1 MKYLNKVLETN
12 EIEEGAREQVEKEYL
27 EAKERMKKLP
37 VSFSEDAEMML
48 SNHLVA
54 LLKRI
59 SEKKLIDP
67 IEEEMM
73 GEVSEDAWNYAQEL
87 ACPMFE
93 SHGMAPDR
101 SEIFLVATHM
111 EMAIA
116 AATVVS

>member
-67 IEEEMM
+67 IEEEIMR
-73 GEVSEDAWNYAQEL
+73 EVSKDTWKYAKHLPKPKKEYQRNTPE
-87 ACPMFE
+87 PNE
-93 SHGMAPDR
+93 K
-101 SEIFLVATHM
+101 
-111 EMAIA
+111 
-116 AATVVS
+116 